1 MGRFQLFIQQIYGF
15 ADANGFLCRVLV
27 LLPSQKRLMAQ
38 ENFEV
43 KLPLFEGPFDLL
55 LFFIE
60 RDELDITDIP
70 ISTITNDF
78 LEYVHHLETL
88 NVEVASEFILVAATL
103 MRIKSKMLLPRPQ
116 LDEQGNEID
125 PREELV
131 RHLLE
136 YKKYK
141 SVVEQFHKME
151 EAELMKEKRGNIM
164 KELRQLAESTN
175 VEAELQ
181 DVDLFKLLTIFEK
194 VLKRHEE
201 EKNKPVHQVI
211 QYPYTIEGQKAFIL
225 SEVTSK
231 SRIAFTDLFKDAPTR
246 IALIFNFL
254 AILEMIAGGFLTLQ
268 IGEGFNN
275 FWVSKPEEAQRE
287 ITFEAEN

>member
-1 MGRFQLFIQQIYGF
+1 MLKILRNF
-15 ADANGFLCRVLV
+15 ALD
-27 LLPSQKRLMAQ
+27 LMYMTQ
-38 ENFEV
+38 ENFEI

-60 RDELDITDIP
+60 RDELDINDIP
-70 ISTITNDF
+70 ISKITNDF
-78 LEYVHHLETL
+78 LDYIRQLEVM
-88 NVEVASEFILVAATL
+88 NIEVASEFILVAATL

-116 LDEQGNEID
+116 IDEQGNEID

-141 SVVEQFHKME
+141 SVMEDFHKLE
-151 EAELMKEKRGNIM
+151 ESALMKEKRGNLT
-164 KELRQLAESTN
+164 KELRALAEVTN

-181 DVDLFKLLTIFEK
+181 DVDVFKLMTVFEK
-194 VLKRHEE
+194 VLKRFEA

-211 QYPYTIEGQKAFIL
+211 QYPYTLEGQKEFL
-225 SEVTSK
+225 LNEVK
-231 SRIAFTDLFKDAPTR
+231 ARSRVSFVELIEKYSNSR

-254 AILEMIAGGFLTLQ
+254 SILDMLAVGKIGIQ
-268 IGEGFNN
+268 VGEGFNN
-275 FWVSKPEEAQRE
+275 FW
-287 ITFEAEN
+287 ITDIAVQENV

>member
-1 MGRFQLFIQQIYGF
+1 MEQQ
-15 ADANGFLCRVLV
+15 
-27 LLPSQKRLMAQ
+27 P
-38 ENFEV
+38 FEIH
-43 KLPLFEGPFDLL
+43 LPLFEGPFDLL

-60 RDELDITDIP
+60 RDELEINDIP

-78 LEYVHHLETL
+78 LAYIRQLETV
-88 NVEVASEFILVAATL
+88 NIEVASEFILVAATL

-131 RHLLE
+131 KHLME

-151 EAELMKEKRGNIM
+151 ETELMKEKRGNLM
-164 KELRQLAESTN
+164 KELKQLAEVTN

-181 DVDLFKLLTIFEK
+181 DVDLFKLLMVFEK
-194 VLKRHEE
+194 VLKRQEE

-211 QYPYTIEGQKAFIL
+211 QYPFTIEGQKEFIL
-225 SEVTSK
+225 NEVTTK
-231 SRIAFTDLFKDAPTR
+231 SRVPFIELFEKAPTR
-246 IALIFNFL
+246 ISLIFNFL
-254 AILEMIAGGFLTLQ
+254 AILEMLANGMIS
-268 IGEGFNN
+268 IRVGEGFNN
-275 FWVSKPEEAQRE
+275 FWVMKKEEVEEA
-287 ITFEAEN
+287 AK

>member
-1 MGRFQLFIQQIYGF
+1 MQQE
-15 ADANGFLCRVLV
+15 
-27 LLPSQKRLMAQ
+27 P
-38 ENFEV
+38 FEIR
-43 KLPLFEGPFDLL
+43 LPLFEGPFDLL

-60 RDELDITDIP
+60 RDELDINDIP

-78 LEYVHHLETL
+78 LEYIRSLETL

-103 MRIKSKMLLPRPQ
+103 MRIKSKLLLPRPQ

-131 RHLLE
+131 KHLLE

-151 EAELMKEKRGNIM
+151 ETELMKEKRGNLM
-164 KELRQLAESTN
+164 KELRALAESTN

-181 DVDLFKLLTIFEK
+181 DVDLFKLLTVFEK
-194 VLKRHEE
+194 VLKRQEE
-201 EKNKPVHQVI
+201 EKNRPVHQVI
-211 QYPYTIEGQKAFIL
+211 QYPYTMEGQKEFIL
-225 SEVTSK
+225 SEVTLK
-231 SRIAFTDLFKDAPTR
+231 ERVAFTELFEKAPTR

-254 AILEMIAGGFLTLQ
+254 AILEMLANGFLNIQ
-268 IGEGFNN
+268 VGEGFNN
-275 FWVSKPEEAQRE
+275 FWVMKPEAMQ
-287 ITFEAEN
+287 AVN

>member
-1 MGRFQLFIQQIYGF
+1 
-15 ADANGFLCRVLV
+15 
-27 LLPSQKRLMAQ
+27 LMTQ

-60 RDELDITDIP
+60 RDELDIYDIP
-70 ISTITNDF
+70 ISKITGDF
-78 LEYVHHLETL
+78 LEYLHHMEQL
-88 NVEVASEFILVAATL
+88 NIEVASEFILVAATL

-116 LDEQGNEID
+116 MDEQGNEID

-141 SVVEQFHKME
+141 SVLENFHKME
-151 EAELMKEKRGNIM
+151 ETELMKEKRGNLM
-164 KELRQLAESTN
+164 RELKSLAESTN

-181 DVDLFKLLTIFEK
+181 DVTIYKLMTVFEK
-194 VLKRHEE
+194 VMKRFEF

-211 QYPYTIEGQKAFIL
+211 QYPYTVENQKKHIVETLAKKPRL
-225 SEVTSK
+225 SFSE
-231 SRIAFTDLFKDAPTR
+231 L
-246 IALIFNFL
+246 L
-254 AILEMIAGGFLTLQ
+254 
-268 IGEGFNN
+268 
-275 FWVSKPEEAQRE
+275 
-287 ITFEAEN
+287 

>member
-1 MGRFQLFIQQIYGF
+1 ME
-15 ADANGFLCRVLV
+15 
-27 LLPSQKRLMAQ
+27 Q
-38 ENFEV
+38 EQFEIR
-43 KLPLFEGPFDLL
+43 LPLFEGPFDLL

-60 RDELDITDIP
+60 RDELDINDIP
-70 ISTITNDF
+70 ISKITNDF
-78 LEYVHHLETL
+78 LEYIRGLETL

-131 RHLLE
+131 KHLME

-151 EAELMKEKRGNIM
+151 ETELMKEKRGNLM
-164 KELRQLAESTN
+164 KELRALAESTN

-181 DVDLFKLLTIFEK
+181 DVDLFKLLTVFEK
-194 VLKRHEE
+194 VLKRAEE

-211 QYPYTIEGQKAFIL
+211 QYPFTMEGQKEMIL
-225 SEVTSK
+225 NAVTVKERVS
-231 SRIAFTDLFKDAPTR
+231 FTELLESAPTR
-246 IALIFNFL
+246 IGLIFNFL
-254 AILEMIAGGFLTLQ
+254 SVLELLANGYLSIQ
-268 IGEGFNN
+268 VGEGYNN
-275 FWVSKPEEAQRE
+275 FWVMKREEQE
-287 ITFEAEN
+287 VKAETAE